1 MRCCSVPRPRS
12 DVRQSHAPSSDDY
25 TCASS
30 GIQCNAFTHM
40 THAHIRVYCNF
51 RFYSY
56 SIMHARTR
64 QEMVAV
70 KAYMFPVHGFKG
82 NMS

>member
-1 MRCCSVPRPRS
+1 
-12 DVRQSHAPSSDDY
+12 
-25 TCASS
+25 
-30 GIQCNAFTHM
+30 M